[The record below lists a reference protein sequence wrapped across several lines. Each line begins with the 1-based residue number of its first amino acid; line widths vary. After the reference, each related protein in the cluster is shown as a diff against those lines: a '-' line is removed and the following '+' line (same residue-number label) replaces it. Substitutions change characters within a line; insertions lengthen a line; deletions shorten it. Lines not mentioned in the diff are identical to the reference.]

1 MVQMKAATI
10 QCAIYYESKISDNN
24 LTKVR
29 RGGEVPIARF
39 QYQRQVLRCHVGLL
53 GLIGAIHHLPGYP
66 ILGGL
71 YLYLPSVWPDFKAD
85 VTPEK
90 AVGQQ
95 QLRTHVGLA
104 VNSTHQKHISE

>member
-10 QCAIYYESKISDNN
+10 QCAIYYESKMSDNN
-24 LTKVR
+24 RTKVR

-39 QYQRQVLRCHVGLL
+39 QYQRLRCHVGLL
-53 GLIGAIHHLPGYP
+53 GLIAAIHHLPGYP

-71 YLYLPSVWPDFKAD
+71 YLYLPSVWPNFKAD

-90 AVGQQ
+90 EEGRQ
-95 QLRTHVGLA
+95 QLCTHVGLSM
-104 VNSTHQKHISE
+104 NSTHQTHTSE